1 MWKSGSLPDRE
12 ATSMLH
18 SGPLVPVLA
27 LTSTGPSQSFVIP
40 QYLTNILD
48 SGMNPKAALEAPT
61 FLTPSPHSFQQ
72 DIQVE
77 KFTIE
82 DHVLMDVTEFGQP
95 VSEVDSQT
103 TEEMAGNGAA
113 LTVKDGRKMLGC
125 THPSKAGFAEG
136 VSALEG
142 W

>member
-1 MWKSGSLPDRE
+1 
-12 ATSMLH
+12 MLH
-18 SGPLVPVLA
+18 SIPLVPVLA

-40 QYLTNILD
+40 QYLTSILD
-48 SGMNPKAALEAPT
+48 SGLNPKAALEAPT
-61 FLTPSPHSFQQ
+61 FLSPSPHSFQQ

-82 DHVLMDVTEFGQP
+82 DHVLQDVTEFGQP

-103 TEEMAGNGAA
+103 TEELAGNGAA

-125 THPSKAGFAEG
+125 AHPSKTGFAEG
-136 VSALEG
+136 VSVLEG